1 MLFIQFQI
9 VDNKNAERDPGAK
22 YGRSCAIHI
31 YYAYLYLM
39 IHSSYSHVF
48 YKPKL
53 FIRGL
58 VRTQKTTLH
67 NLKLRLFEN
76 TPFKESKKFF
86 VQHPPNDAQG
96 PDLHLCLFA

>member
-1 MLFIQFQI
+1 MHTLIPNDTLVTVTFF
-9 VDNKNAERDPGAK
+9 
-22 YGRSCAIHI
+22 AI
-31 YYAYLYLM
+31 
-39 IHSSYSHVF
+39 
-48 YKPKL
+48 PKL